1 MERPQFNAAKFYR
14 TVISC
19 GLLAASCASV
29 GCQSIAPSGLGSLTA
44 HQRDQKAIK
53 QAKNDPFPS
62 PGDVGLGE
70 KSKTF

>member
-1 MERPQFNAAKFYR
+1 MQRPHANAAKFYR
-14 TVISC
+14 TALSAT
-19 GLLAASCASV
+19 LLAASCAFI
-29 GCQSIAPSGLGSLTA
+29 GCQSIAPKGLGSLTA

-70 KSKTF
+70 KSRTF